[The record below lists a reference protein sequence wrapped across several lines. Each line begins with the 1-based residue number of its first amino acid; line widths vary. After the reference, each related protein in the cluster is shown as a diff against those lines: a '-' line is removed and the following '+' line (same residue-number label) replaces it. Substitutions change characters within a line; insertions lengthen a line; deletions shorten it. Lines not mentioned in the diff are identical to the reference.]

1 MAVDLKREAPSG
13 NSAFSRRER
22 KGGEEVRGM
31 EVVEDPRRSDT
42 YLHTNDIFGEMS
54 CGGVDSP

>member
-22 KGGEEVRGM
+22 KGGEEVRGL
-31 EVVEDPRRSDT
+31 EVVKVQDAATHT
-42 YLHTNDIFGEMS
+42 YAHTIYLGNELWG
-54 CGGVDSP
+54 C